1 MPQNHKIT
9 MDKDSASDG
18 IIFDVDG
25 TLWDSTEQVAI
36 SWTQGIRENSDLDMN
51 LTGECIKCHF
61 GKTMDA
67 ITAALFPSLSL
78 KDRKKLGDICFEYE
92 NAYLAEHPGILFPH
106 VREVFELLSEKFD
119 LYIVSNCQCGY
130 IEVFLE
136 STGLGGYIKDH
147 LCFGRTL
154 RPKNETIRILMEKH
168 HLENVVYIGD
178 TLGDFDA
185 CRKADIP
192 FIFAEYG
199 FGEAPEADIRIK
211 DIAELPALLLNSGK
225 VD

>member
-1 MPQNHKIT
+1 M
-9 MDKDSASDG
+9 DG

-36 SWTQGIRENSDLDMN
+36 SWTNAIRENSDLDMN
-51 LTGECIKCHF
+51 LTGEGIKCHF

-67 ITAALFPSLSL
+67 ITAALFPSLSP
-78 KDRKKLGDICFEYE
+78 KDREKLGDICYEYE
-92 NAYLAEHPGILFPH
+92 NAYLKTHPGILYPH
-106 VREVFELLSEKFD
+106 VRDVFELLSRTFD

-136 STGLGGYIKDH
+136 STGLGCFVKDH
-147 LCFGRTL
+147 LCFGRTM
-154 RPKNETIRILMEKH
+154 RPKNETIRLLMEKH
-168 HLENVVYIGD
+168 HLKDVVYIGD

-185 CRKADIP
+185 CQKADIP

-199 FGEAPEADIRIK
+199 FGEAPESDIRIK
-211 DIAELPALLLNSGK
+211 DIAELPDLLLK
-225 VD
+225 